1 MFFGTTIL
9 HLRVVLLYL
18 CSLRFTVED
27 NEERTRAI
35 RRKKNYIDRYSLS
48 FFFNI
53 FKNISP
59 LKSLGLTHCYC
70 HPFLAFFMNS
80 SESEAEGKGE
90 ICDNFISRNVN
101 KESQN
106 IERMYGPGTLCPISP
121 PFPVSLYHLCPSE
134 VVPMRTDLV
143 WYRCIVR
150 FHKWIV
156 RVSKRNI
163 SLEFLSLLKS
173 VPNPGVFS
181 TQLLILNSFI
191 LFKAVFLD
199 SLILQLLLGHTYSSV
214 NKA

>member
-1 MFFGTTIL
+1 
-9 HLRVVLLYL
+9 
-18 CSLRFTVED
+18 
-27 NEERTRAI
+27 
-35 RRKKNYIDRYSLS
+35 
-48 FFFNI
+48 
-53 FKNISP
+53 
-59 LKSLGLTHCYC
+59 
-70 HPFLAFFMNS
+70 MNS

-121 PFPVSLYHLCPSE
+121 PFPVSLYHLCPPE

-173 VPNPGVFS
+173 VPNPGVF
-181 TQLLILNSFI
+181 NF
-191 LFKAVFLD
+191 FKAVFLD
-199 SLILQLLLGHTYSSV
+199 
-214 NKA
+214 